1 MSVRILSTVETS
13 CTTNPQQIAVME
25 LEGYSWPTTTS
36 FVDNAIVLLW
46 RNFLSPEFGTES
58 QREVP
63 SKFWR
68 YPSFLMT
75 QCGIDGRK
83 PPCQKQLDSSSGFDT
98 IPACDGRTVRHTMT
112 EYTALAWRRAV
123 KSKIELHDAGTVVAY
138 TERNGVKRLRC
149 TKWSRGFKNK
159 QGEKSPDKTYYREV

>member
-13 CTTNPQQIAVME
+13 YTTNPQQIAVME

-112 EYTALAWRRAV
+112 AYTALAWRRAV
-123 KSKIELHDAGTVVAY
+123 KSKIKLHDTGHGRSV
-138 TERNGVKRLRC
+138 
-149 TKWSRGFKNK
+149 
-159 QGEKSPDKTYYREV
+159 YRQK